1 MELEMEFCIVL
12 EQTVLMMP
20 QTCLQVDPKPV
31 YQLSKLDLTNR
42 RTNGWTDICDSRAAF
57 AAEKLTMPCLK
68 FPLCNGLV
76 EPATKEE
83 LSLV

>member
-31 YQLSKLDLTNR
+31 YQLSKLDMTDK
-42 RTNGWTDICDSRAAF
+42 RTNGRTNGRTDICDSRAAF
-57 AAEKLTMPCLK
+57 AADKTQNPSY
-68 FPLCNGLV
+68 N
-76 EPATKEE
+76 
-83 LSLV
+83 

>member
-31 YQLSKLDLTNR
+31 YQLSKLDLTNG
-42 RTNGWTDICDSRAAF
+42 RTNERTDICDSRAAF
-57 AAEKLTMPCLK
+57 AAENLISYESSCK
-68 FPLCNGLV
+68 
-76 EPATKEE
+76 
-83 LSLV
+83 

>member
-31 YQLSKLDLTNR
+31 YQPSKLDLMDER
-42 RTNGWTDICDSRAAF
+42 TDICNSRAAF
-57 AAEKLTMPCLK
+57 AAEKSSKPM
-68 FPLCNGLV
+68 
-76 EPATKEE
+76 
-83 LSLV
+83 SDS

>member
-31 YQLSKLDLTNR
+31 YQLSKLDLTDER
-42 RTNGWTDICDSRAAF
+42 TDERTNGRTDGRTF
-57 AAEKLTMPCLK
+57 AILELLSQLK
-68 FPLCNGLV
+68 TGLKSNSIV
-76 EPATKEE
+76 DF
-83 LSLV
+83 

>member
-31 YQLSKLDLTNR
+31 YQLSKLDMTDK
-42 RTNGWTDICDSRAAF
+42 RTNGRTNGRTDICDSRAAF
-57 AAEKLTMPCLK
+57 AAENKDFYLLQIMSLK
-68 FPLCNGLV
+68 N
-76 EPATKEE
+76 
-83 LSLV
+83 LSVFTTNN